1 MLARRLIERKRDGG
15 RIDPGEWRAL
25 ITAYTAGQVPD
36 HQMAALLMAVYIRG
50 LATEEIAALTTAML
64 HSGAVLD
71 LAHLPGPKIDKHS
84 TGGVGDKVSLVLAPL
99 MASAGVIVPMISGRG
114 LGHTGGTV
122 DKLEAIPGFR
132 TDLPLAQ
139 ARAQLEQIGCVM
151 LSQSAEIAP
160 ADRRIYALRDATATV
175 ESLPL
180 IAASIMSKKL
190 AEGLS
195 GLVLD
200 VKQGSGAFI
209 PDAARGIELV
219 ECMIGLG
226 RAHGVPVVAL
236 MTAMDQPLGRACGN
250 ALETEEAIHALTG
263 DGPAD
268 LMALTMGLGTEM
280 LLMAGLAATAAEAR
294 ARLEDALASGAAA
307 RKFQEVIEAQ
317 GGNPGVV
324 DDPAMLPQAAECE
337 LFMAPRSGVV
347 VQIEPRAIG
356 QGVVALGGG
365 RTNAD
370 DVIDPSV
377 GFVIVAKA
385 GDWVDGGE
393 PLATIFARDRAGVNE
408 GRAVLRRA
416 IIVGDEAP
424 PPLPLITH
432 RVTEAG
438 VERYAG

>member
-1 MLARRLIERKRDGG
+1 
-15 RIDPGEWRAL
+15 
-25 ITAYTAGQVPD
+25 
-36 HQMAALLMAVYIRG
+36 
-50 LATEEIAALTTAML
+50 
-64 HSGAVLD
+64 
-71 LAHLPGPKIDKHS
+71 
-84 TGGVGDKVSLVLAPL
+84 
-99 MASAGVIVPMISGRG
+99 
-114 LGHTGGTV
+114 
-122 DKLEAIPGFR
+122 
-132 TDLPLAQ
+132 
-139 ARAQLEQIGCVM
+139 
-151 LSQSAEIAP
+151 
-160 ADRRIYALRDATATV
+160 
-175 ESLPL
+175 
-180 IAASIMSKKL
+180 
-190 AEGLS
+190 
-195 GLVLD
+195 
-200 VKQGSGAFI
+200 
-209 PDAARGIELV
+209 
-219 ECMIGLG
+219 
-226 RAHGVPVVAL
+226 
-236 MTAMDQPLGRACGN
+236 
-250 ALETEEAIHALTG
+250 
-263 DGPAD
+263 
-268 LMALTMGLGTEM
+268 
-280 LLMAGLAATAAEAR
+280 
-294 ARLEDALASGAAA
+294 
-307 RKFQEVIEAQ
+307 
-317 GGNPGVV
+317 VV

>member
-200 VKQGSGAFI
+200 VKQGSGAFM
-209 PDAARGIELV
+209 PDVARGIELV